1 MPNRFVRTNPDPTEA
16 VKEALTLAINNLDD
30 KLSQRMD
37 FSDKAVTLARD
48 EVKTATDQL
57 AKAYDERIAA
67 ALKTASESQNKMAD
81 AFKSEG
87 RSTNEKID
95 RLTSRMD
102 REHGHDA
109 GVNSSK
115 QERASDKGQLIAIL
129 SVIVAVIAVGVTIII
144 ATRH

>member
-1 MPNRFVRTNPDPTEA
+1 MPTGVIKTDPDPTEA
-16 VKEALTLAINNLDD
+16 VKEALTLAIKNLDD

-81 AFKSEG
+81 AFDREG
-87 RSTNEKID
+87 KSTNEKID

-102 REHGHDA
+102 RDHGRDTGIDRSRQDHA
-109 GVNSSK
+109 T
-115 QERASDKGQLIAIL
+115 DKSQMIAML
-129 SVIVAVIAVGVTIII
+129 MAAAAVGGFMVSLLQ
-144 ATRH
+144 HWK